1 MFYKR
6 YVLLCEKKKL
16 SPSAAAAQA
25 GFNKGTVSVWKKKF
39 EAGQDVVPEQDI
51 IDKICAFFG
60 CSEAW
65 LRGIEKAPI
74 QEDER
79 NEDKLGLSEIYFS
92 LAKDLQ
98 DAKIDP
104 EDIRNFANIISKNMK
119 KNKDGH
125 E

>member
-1 MFYKR
+1 M
-6 YVLLCEKKKL
+6 
-16 SPSAAAAQA
+16 
-25 GFNKGTVSVWKKKF
+25 
-39 EAGQDVVPEQDI
+39 PEQDI